1 MLFVRF
7 YRIKLLV
14 EVYNN
19 LTIMIFQ
26 IIQYSIVSLVII
38 SVFHYLISHLT
49 DNLTTPHVRDL
60 VSSTNENYENIIKK
74 IEKSAAANKK
84 ISTDTMKQDL
94 KTYLNTIN
102 NSQSHSNSQSNTGG
116 VSMSNSN
123 NISSNQDYNSYDFE
137 SAGNSDELAYSTY

>member
-1 MLFVRF
+1 
-7 YRIKLLV
+7 
-14 EVYNN
+14 
-19 LTIMIFQ
+19 MIFQ

-84 ISTDTMKQDL
+84 ASADSMKQDL

-116 VSMSNSN
+116 MSMSNSN
-123 NISSNQDYNSYDFE
+123 NSNSNINNSTDYNSYDFE
-137 SAGNSDELAYSTY
+137 SAGNNDELAYSTY

>member
-84 ISTDTMKQDL
+84 ASADSMKQDL

-102 NSQSHSNSQSNTGG
+102 NSQSQSQSQSNPSG
-116 VSMSNSN
+116 MSNSN
-123 NISSNQDYNSYDFE
+123 INDSPDYNSYDFE

>member
-1 MLFVRF
+1 
-7 YRIKLLV
+7 
-14 EVYNN
+14 
-19 LTIMIFQ
+19 MIFQ

-84 ISTDTMKQDL
+84 TSTDIMKQDL

-123 NISSNQDYNSYDFE
+123 NISSSPDYNSYDFE

>member
-1 MLFVRF
+1 
-7 YRIKLLV
+7 
-14 EVYNN
+14 
-19 LTIMIFQ
+19 MIFQ

-84 ISTDTMKQDL
+84 ASTDSMKQDL

-102 NSQSHSNSQSNTGG
+102 NSQSNTNSQSQ
-116 VSMSNSN
+116 SNASSNIN
-123 NISSNQDYNSYDFE
+123 NINNYTYYNSYDFE